1 MHLNE
6 PSILN
11 NTRVRFAKDQIYTF
25 TGRILVAV
33 NPFKLVGGLYGEAAT
48 ERFAKQACHACL
60 QPHPAAALKPPAATL
75 KHPEATLQPPYS
87 HPTVALYRLSTH
99 AMHPLHL

>member
-11 NTRVRFAKDQIYTF
+11 NTRLRFAKDQIYTF

-33 NPFKLVGGLYGEAAT
+33 NPFKLINGLYGEAAT
-48 ERFAKQACHACL
+48 ERFAKQAC
-60 QPHPAAALKPPAATL
+60 PTL
-75 KHPEATLQPPYS
+75 YHPEATLKPPCS
-87 HPTVALYRLSTH
+87 NLQSLCTLHPLSTH
-99 AMHPLHL
+99 P

>member
-11 NTRVRFAKDQIYTF
+11 NTRLRFAKDQIYTF

-33 NPFKLVGGLYGEAAT
+33 NPFKLINGLYGEAAT
-48 ERFAKQACHACL
+48 ERFAKQACPNL
-60 QPHPAAALKPPAATL
+60 S
-75 KHPEATLQPPYS
+75 HPEATLQPLAVTLYPAPTE
-87 HPTVALYRLSTH
+87 HPR
-99 AMHPLHL
+99 P